1 MRKEINSDKDLIHQ
15 IYYQNKRDEKIS
27 KSSAST
33 ARDEMLREAQKDLK
47 VGDLTISDLSKVNGT
62 DIPISSHDVS
72 RAVTTTNENMKD
84 IQFANFNKDYIN
96 KVMKKD
102 ITNAILSLND
112 KSIPMYV
119 RNIEVKDTSNELNY
133 KDTYTIQLED
143 ANRKRHTIK
152 VDIPKFLDDHFLYL
166 LKTRIFITRL
176 LKYHLRLF

>member
-96 KVMKKD
+96 SFCF
-102 ITNAILSLND
+102 AYSL
-112 KSIPMYV
+112 Y
-119 RNIEVKDTSNELNY
+119 
-133 KDTYTIQLED
+133 
-143 ANRKRHTIK
+143 
-152 VDIPKFLDDHFLYL
+152 
-166 LKTRIFITRL
+166 IF
-176 LKYHLRLF
+176 K